1 MTRFVLCVVMCK
13 TISTTHNSQTHRVT
27 EKQMETRSGQDSQ
40 DSKTVGQWIVAADT
54 SLRTIQNVSSVH
66 QASTVGLDKNTVGL
80 DCFNLSSYVILKQN
94 FNGSLIFHNNSYQEE
109 PRPKWYI
116 KQPIH
121 IADRGGNGDDTCLQ
135 LCFYFRAWI
144 YFRFETPVFLL
155 PFCVQLFSYS
165 WRQTYNVNGFSPGS
179 GLWVGRRRETGISS
193 YFWSKYW
200 PSVNTSFLEIHPF
213 V

>member
-109 PRPKWYI
+109 PRPRWYI
-116 KQPIH
+116 KQPIR
-121 IADRGGNGDDTCLQ
+121 IADRGGNGDDTCYVT
-135 LCFYFRAWI
+135 CY
-144 YFRFETPVFLL
+144 VFTFVLGFTFDSRH
-155 PFCVQLFSYS
+155 PFSSFSFVCS
-165 WRQTYNVNGFSPGS
+165 CLATVDVRLIMWMGFPLAPGC
-179 GLWVGRRRETGISS
+179 GLVEGGRRE
-193 YFWSKYW
+193 
-200 PSVNTSFLEIHPF
+200 
-213 V
+213 